1 MAVGRWLTKGRWLF
15 GRHELVAVGR
25 SLWVSQCGSVAV
37 NRLLWIGCCGS
48 VAVSPL
54 LVVAV
59 SWSFVSVVSCRLL
72 DVGRFMSVIVG
83 WLLLAVEGR
92 SLCWLVTVS
101 LLLL

>member
-1 MAVGRWLTKGRWLF
+1 MLVVVGRVAVGRWLWVG
-15 GRHELVAVGR
+15 GCSVAMN
-25 SLWVSQCGSVAV
+25 WVSQCGSVAV
-37 NRLLWIGCCGS
+37 NRLLWIGCCES

-83 WLLLAVEGR
+83 WLLLDVEGR
-92 SLCWLVTVS
+92 SLCWLVTV
-101 LLLL
+101 LL

>member
-1 MAVGRWLTKGRWLF
+1 M
-15 GRHELVAVGR
+15 
-25 SLWVSQCGSVAV
+25 WVSRCESLAV
-37 NRLLWIGCCGS
+37 D
-48 VAVSPL
+48 VSPL

-59 SWSFVSVVSCRLL
+59 SWSFVSVVLCRLL